1 MSTYIIRRL
10 LLMIP
15 TLILVSLIVFATM
28 RFIPGSII
36 DMMMANRWSEG
47 LNVREELV
55 AYLGLDL
62 PIHVQ
67 YGKWITGILK
77 GDLGNS
83 LWTKVPVMDSIK
95 TGLPV
100 SLELG
105 LLAIFISLI
114 IAIPVGVISGIRPES
129 TTDILLRSLAI
140 LLICVPDFWLATMI
154 LIFPAVWWGVS
165 PPVFYTFFFDDPI
178 ANLSMVLIPAII
190 LGFWFNGM
198 TMRLTRTMVL
208 ETFSQDYVRTA
219 WAKGLKMKV
228 VVLRHVLKN
237 SLIPVVTIVGLQ
249 LPVVI
254 GGAVAVEYIFGLP
267 GLGKLMVEAIL
278 KRDYPIVS
286 GINVFLASFVLII
299 NLLVDISYAW
309 LDPRIKYK

>member
-10 LLMIP
+10 LMMIP

-47 LNVREELV
+47 QNVREELV

-77 GDLGNS
+77 GNLGNS

-129 TTDILLRSLAI
+129 TADNLLRSLAV
-140 LLICVPDFWLATMI
+140 LLICVPDFWLGTMVV
-154 LIFPAVWWGVS
+154 IFPAVWWGVS

-178 ANLSMVLIPAII
+178 ANLSMVLIPSII

-228 VVLRHVLKN
+228 VVIRHVLKN

-286 GINVFLASFVLII
+286 GINVFLASFVLIV

>member
-47 LNVREELV
+47 QNVREELV

-62 PIHVQ
+62 PVHVQ

-77 GDLGNS
+77 GDLGSS

-129 TTDILLRSLAI
+129 TADNLLRSLAV
-140 LLICVPDFWLATMI
+140 LLICVPDFWLGTMVV
-154 LIFPAVWWGVS
+154 IFPAVWWGVS
-165 PPVFYTFFFDDPI
+165 PPVFYTYFFDDPI
-178 ANLSMVLIPAII
+178 ANLSMVLIPSII

-228 VVLRHVLKN
+228 VVIRHVLKN

-267 GLGKLMVEAIL
+267 GLGKLMVEAIV

-286 GINVFLASFVLII
+286 GINVFLASFVLIT
-299 NLLVDISYAW
+299 NLLVDLSYAW
-309 LDPRIKYK
+309 LDPRIRYR

>member
-1 MSTYIIRRL
+1 
-10 LLMIP
+10 MIP

-47 LNVREELV
+47 QNVREELV

-62 PIHVQ
+62 PVHVQ

-77 GDLGNS
+77 GDLGSS

-129 TTDILLRSLAI
+129 TADNLLRSLAV
-140 LLICVPDFWLATMI
+140 LLICVPDFWLGTMVV
-154 LIFPAVWWGVS
+154 IFPAVWWGVS
-165 PPVFYTFFFDDPI
+165 PPVFYTYFFDDPI
-178 ANLSMVLIPAII
+178 ANLSMVLIPSII

-228 VVLRHVLKN
+228 VVIRHVLKN

-267 GLGKLMVEAIL
+267 GLGKLMVEAIV

-286 GINVFLASFVLII
+286 GINVFLASFVLIT
-299 NLLVDISYAW
+299 NLLVDLSYAW
-309 LDPRIKYK
+309 LDPRIRYR

>member
-10 LLMIP
+10 LMMIP

-47 LNVREELV
+47 QNVREELV

-77 GDLGNS
+77 GNLGNS

-129 TTDILLRSLAI
+129 TADNLLRSLAV
-140 LLICVPDFWLATMI
+140 LLICVPDFWLGTMVV
-154 LIFPAVWWGVS
+154 IFPAIWWGVS

-178 ANLSMVLIPAII
+178 ANLSMVLIPSII

-228 VVLRHVLKN
+228 VVIRHVLKN

-286 GINVFLASFVLII
+286 GINVFLASFVLIV